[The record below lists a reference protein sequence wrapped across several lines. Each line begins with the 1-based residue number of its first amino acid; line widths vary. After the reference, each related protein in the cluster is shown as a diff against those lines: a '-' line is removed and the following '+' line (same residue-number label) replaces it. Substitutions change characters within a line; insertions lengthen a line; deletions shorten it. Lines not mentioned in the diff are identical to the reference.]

1 MIGSILNDRYRIV
14 RKVGSGGMA
23 DVYEGID
30 IKEND
35 RTVAIKILKQEFSDD
50 PQYLRRL
57 TREAQAMVA
66 LQNEHVVTLYDMGND
81 GDYHYLVLEY
91 VNGSTL
97 REYMDKAGKVE
108 PRKAVEIIC
117 AVLDGLSHA
126 HKAGLIHRDVKPQNI
141 MLPAEGGLKL
151 TDFGIAKF
159 AASTTKT
166 YEGGEAMGSVYYISP
181 EQAKGE
187 TVDAQTDIYSVGVML
202 YEMLSGEPPFTGE
215 NAVQVALKHINE
227 EMKPIREANPK
238 VSPALS
244 DVVARATAKE
254 RSVRYTSA
262 DDMRSDLKRALRY
275 PHSRFAKIKP
285 NELSGGQNPVEPGGK
300 KRFFTREQLP
310 HIAIIGAVLGVIAVF
325 AVMFLVSMKNI
336 GSRENKVPNLLG
348 YTFDAASTYARN
360 RDFEIEIRG
369 QEPSDEYREGEIC
382 DQEPAAG
389 SKEEPGTVIY
399 VMISTGNQMR
409 EVPALYGK
417 TVEEAKKAL
426 EAVELNLDSHIDY
439 VSSSQPVGT
448 VVGQS
453 VNPGETLMVGDV
465 VRISVCGE
473 ISSET
478 HKMPSLTGL
487 HIEEAV
493 ERLKSMGVTNYR
505 IFVSHYDNPDE
516 SLFDGEVTAQNP
528 SADMDIIY
536 DTVTIEL
543 YEYSS
548 GSDEY
553 KAEFSENVEI
563 TEDGSDVIV
572 TVVAPIGETVLYH
585 NQFDKGS
592 YSIPFTGYFSEK
604 GSFNC
609 VIYVNGVV
617 YNSFIKNFE

>member
-1 MIGSILNDRYRIV
+1 
-14 RKVGSGGMA
+14 
-23 DVYEGID
+23 
-30 IKEND
+30 
-35 RTVAIKILKQEFSDD
+35 
-50 PQYLRRL
+50 
-57 TREAQAMVA
+57 
-66 LQNEHVVTLYDMGND
+66 
-81 GDYHYLVLEY
+81 
-91 VNGSTL
+91 
-97 REYMDKAGKVE
+97 
-108 PRKAVEIIC
+108 
-117 AVLDGLSHA
+117 
-126 HKAGLIHRDVKPQNI
+126 
-141 MLPAEGGLKL
+141 
-151 TDFGIAKF
+151 
-159 AASTTKT
+159 
-166 YEGGEAMGSVYYISP
+166 
-181 EQAKGE
+181 
-187 TVDAQTDIYSVGVML
+187 
-202 YEMLSGEPPFTGE
+202 
-215 NAVQVALKHINE
+215 
-227 EMKPIREANPK
+227 
-238 VSPALS
+238 
-244 DVVARATAKE
+244 
-254 RSVRYTSA
+254 
-262 DDMRSDLKRALRY
+262 
-275 PHSRFAKIKP
+275 
-285 NELSGGQNPVEPGGK
+285 
-300 KRFFTREQLP
+300 
-310 HIAIIGAVLGVIAVF
+310 
-325 AVMFLVSMKNI
+325 
-336 GSRENKVPNLLG
+336 
-348 YTFDAASTYARN
+348 
-360 RDFEIEIRG
+360 
-369 QEPSDEYREGEIC
+369 
-382 DQEPAAG
+382 
-389 SKEEPGTVIY
+389 
-399 VMISTGNQMR
+399 MR

-516 SLFDGEVTAQNP
+516 PLFDGEVTAQNP